1 MSLSI
6 MGSHG
11 RVERK
16 GDVIAFVILREKLG
30 CFVKSG
36 WFWGQS
42 GHQKIRE
49 EAFAS
54 TQAGGMVMGIRPVVV
69 MGQRTPG
76 GHLTMPQDSGTTQGV
91 HPALNLSDSS
101 LVAIVEKAQ

>member
-1 MSLSI
+1 

-11 RVERK
+11 RVERR
-16 GDVIAFVILREKLG
+16 GDVIAFMILGEHLG

-42 GHQKIRE
+42 RHRKIRE

-54 TQAGGMVMGIRPVVV
+54 IQAGGMVMGIRLAVVT
-69 MGQRTPG
+69 GQRDGAQQP
-76 GHLTMPQDSGTTQGV
+76 PAGT
-91 HPALNLSDSS
+91 
-101 LVAIVEKAQ
+101 